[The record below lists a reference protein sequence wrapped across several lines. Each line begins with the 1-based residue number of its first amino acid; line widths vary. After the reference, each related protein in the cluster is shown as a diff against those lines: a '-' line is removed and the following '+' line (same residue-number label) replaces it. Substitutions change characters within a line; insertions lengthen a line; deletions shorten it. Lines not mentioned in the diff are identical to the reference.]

1 MWSEEIPLVQY
12 NKNKKYQIQSAQ
24 REVTWAYLLFKCE
37 KCKMALNNGLHYDLT
52 DFKQADPFYHF
63 CSGEGNIVPRV
74 FLFSAAVL
82 EWRRQFGDRVL

>member
-1 MWSEEIPLVQY
+1 
-12 NKNKKYQIQSAQ
+12 
-24 REVTWAYLLFKCE
+24 
-37 KCKMALNNGLHYDLT
+37 MALNNGLHYDLT

-82 EWRRQFGDRVL
+82 EWRRQFGDRVLWLRPHQGTSAYPVSR